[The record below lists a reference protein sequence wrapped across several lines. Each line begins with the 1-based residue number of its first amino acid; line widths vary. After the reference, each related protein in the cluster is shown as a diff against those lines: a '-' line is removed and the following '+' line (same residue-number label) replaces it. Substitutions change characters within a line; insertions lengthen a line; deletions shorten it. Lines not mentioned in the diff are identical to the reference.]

1 MSDSAGDPNTR
12 DDDLQESSSPKS
24 SSLTRKGKKKHISM
38 HEGIGAWADCCSC
51 EAEPY
56 WREHAEEMGVD
67 FNDYEE
73 DEFEQPDCGQ
83 GTAEEK

>member
-1 MSDSAGDPNTR
+1 MTKHRVTSDVVEYEAK
-12 DDDLQESSSPKS
+12 ESTKPQPPSDKY
-24 SSLTRKGKKKHISM
+24 KKKKHISM

-56 WREHAEEMGVD
+56 WRELADEMGID

-73 DEFEQPDCGQ
+73 DEFVSLDTEQDSV
-83 GTAEEK
+83 KKN

>member
-1 MSDSAGDPNTR
+1 MTKPPTPPKT
-12 DDDLQESSSPKS
+12 QPQHSPS
-24 SSLTRKGKKKHISM
+24 TGQGRKQKKHISM

-56 WREHAEEMGVD
+56 WREHAEEMGID

-73 DEFEQPDCGQ
+73 DEFETEEPGPD
-83 GTAEEK
+83 AKVPKS